1 MNLIWNSQL
10 LRDQISLQ
18 LIDALSTDELELLYS
33 ELVGATES
41 LRANIE
47 KHKASGG
54 QGDVTDY
61 DQLHRKEKKL
71 QVCNQFRL
79 RAKILIEQRGS
90 ESKPQPTAKDTFES
104 LVLAKFKELV
114 TEEFG
119 EDFCSELFEEARD
132 FMIEYLQAQTQAS

>member
-1 MNLIWNSQL
+1 MNLVWNSQL
-10 LRDQISLQ
+10 LKDQVSLQ
-18 LIDALSTDELELLYS
+18 HIDALSTDELELLYS

-47 KHKASGG
+47 KHKASAS
-54 QGDVTDY
+54 QSELTDY

-79 RAKILIEQRGS
+79 RAKILIVQRRS
-90 ESKPQPTAKDTFES
+90 TKEPEPKTTNNFDA
-104 LVLAKFKELV
+104 LVLARFKELA

-119 EDFCSELFEEARD
+119 EDLCFELFEEARD
-132 FMIEYLQAQTQAS
+132 FVIEYLQAQTQAS

>member
-1 MNLIWNSQL
+1 MNLVWNSQL
-10 LRDQISLQ
+10 LGDQVSLQ
-18 LIDALSTDELELLYS
+18 CIEALTTDELELLYS

-47 KHKASGG
+47 KHKASCG
-54 QGDVTDY
+54 QGYVTDY

-79 RAKILIEQRGS
+79 RAKILCEQRKS
-90 ESKPQPTAKDTFES
+90 VKKPEPTARDTFEA

-114 TEEFG
+114 SEEFG
-119 EDFCSELFEEARD
+119 EDLCSELFEESRD
-132 FMIEYLQAQTQAS
+132 FVIEYLQAQTQAS